1 MSEQHQDEPHS
12 PVTKS
17 SAADG
22 ERQVGI
28 IKLAAI
34 QIKTEAS
41 SVYEKTD
48 GIHCY
53 DAMQD
58 GNKSPSQG
66 NEDCHDNLSP
76 EDPLKHSDSN
86 LSDELEVDQNSFS
99 NLFKHPYIR
108 KQWRSIALAGVL
120 LLAGFS
126 FLMTGVI
133 LIINHSS
140 DTKSLVFFLCSALC
154 LLPSVYQI
162 GITFSAIRQR
172 KDYNLQTY
180 SLD

>member
-140 DTKSLVFFLCSALC
+140 VFIYLLEQTLKAWFSSYVRPYAYCLAIYEHNFALFL
-154 LLPSVYQI
+154 QFI
-162 GITFSAIRQR
+162 
-172 KDYNLQTY
+172 K
-180 SLD
+180 